1 MNRFPGFLTV
11 ACVLTLLGPGA
22 ELALAGEPDNNPA
35 TDTLPRGLPYEGHL
49 AVDGVPL
56 NGAVA
61 VTFALWSLPVGGGML
76 FDETQQV
83 SFVNGRFSV
92 LLGVGMGDRRIPPI
106 VFDAADVYLG
116 VTVNN
121 TQLSGR
127 QRIVP
132 VPHALWAA
140 RAADFIV
147 ADTLDVG
154 GASNLGGATTVGTP
168 MMNANLTVNGTVT
181 AVRATVNGALT
192 AGATNV
198 AGLTAGATTV
208 NGALTAGATNVAGLT
223 ASSLTLPMAN
233 GIPNVTGFRV
243 TPAFDRIS
251 FIKGFLGLPETPDFD
266 MGVRSTQGACFLT
279 SVATYDSNSS
289 CEVFIGV
296 NGNWALGL
304 RRANVAAFGLSACAA
319 QCLVLKD

>member
-1 MNRFPGFLTV
+1 MGG
-11 ACVLTLLGPGA
+11 VL
-22 ELALAGEPDNNPA
+22 
-35 TDTLPRGLPYEGHL
+35 
-49 AVDGVPL
+49 
-56 NGAVA
+56 
-61 VTFALWSLPVGGGML
+61 L
-76 FDETQQV
+76 FDESQDV
-83 SFVNGRFSV
+83 VFVNGRFSV
-92 LLGVGMGDRRIPPI
+92 LLGVGDARIPPI

-208 NGALTAGATNVAGLT
+208 NGALTAGATTVNGALTAGATNVAGLT

-243 TPAFDRIS
+243 TPAFAPKV
-251 FIKGFLGLPETPDFD
+251 FIKGLPGNDAFD

-279 SVATYDSNSS
+279 SVFTSTGS
-289 CEVFIGV
+289 CDVFIGV
-296 NGNWALGL
+296 NGNWTLGP
-304 RRANVAAFGLSACAA
+304 RIGEAGAVAICAA

>member
-76 FDETQQV
+76 FEETQQV

-92 LLGVGMGDRRIPPI
+92 LLGVGMGDLRIPPI

-116 VTVNN
+116 VTVRN
-121 TQLSGR
+121 TELSGR

-168 MMNANLTVNGTVT
+168 MMNADLK
-181 AVRATVNGALT
+181 
-192 AGATNV
+192 
-198 AGLTAGATTV
+198 V

-243 TPAFDRIS
+243 TPAFARIS
-251 FIKGFLGLPETPDFD
+251 FIKGFLGQLDTPDFD

-304 RRANVAAFGLSACAA
+304 RRADVAAFGLSACAA

>member
-11 ACVLTLLGPGA
+11 ACALTLLGPGA

-76 FDETQQV
+76 FEETQQV

-181 AVRATVNGALT
+181 A
-192 AGATNV
+192 
-198 AGLTAGATTV
+198 GATTV

-243 TPAFDRIS
+243 TPAFARIT
-251 FIKGFLGLPETPDFD
+251 FVKGLPPETPDFD

-304 RRANVAAFGLSACAA
+304 RRADPAAVALARCAA